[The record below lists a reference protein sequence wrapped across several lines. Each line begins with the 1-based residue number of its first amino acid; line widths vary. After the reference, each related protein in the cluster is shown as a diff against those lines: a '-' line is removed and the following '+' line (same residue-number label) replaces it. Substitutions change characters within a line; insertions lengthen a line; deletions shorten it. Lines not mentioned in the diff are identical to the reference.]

1 LNLDDGVANW
11 LNQATTAYPVSKFM
25 LMFPRTGSNYVRN
38 ALSWTP
44 LSAVPGINKYSK
56 TLWARTDDEIARALA
71 EHGIDMASTPNAR
84 ELFKNLKA
92 EYTGRLAFS
101 GLLTKGLWDY
111 AMAGHIRGNG
121 HYNKS
126 RRNKERDQ
134 LGYQPKTINLGGRW
148 VSYKGIVGVDPILS
162 ILGDMAYYARDLDQP
177 FMEDK
182 MAKIMWTISATFLN
196 ETPLTSLEPLVAA
209 ANGDLT
215 GWTRLVANAARA
227 FIPQSGALGVTSNA
241 ITSTQKDIESSI
253 PKYVQNK
260 IPIASSF
267 LPEQIDIW
275 TGTPLNDIDN
285 PVLRILNSL
294 SPIKISGT
302 QEPWRMWLLT
312 TGWDGLGRLKKDSTG
327 SYEYTERER
336 EQIYKYIGEQQLYKK
351 LIPLMKNKKYKK
363 HIGLLRSH
371 RATGGDL
378 DNELIKLKTQKLPL
392 FREIDKIIKD
402 AQIIAERRL
411 LEERDDIRNTILEQR
426 KADQRMKQG
435 DVQGASDIQ
444 KKELETRKLLQMAK

>member
-1 LNLDDGVANW
+1 
-11 LNQATTAYPVSKFM
+11 
-25 LMFPRTGSNYVRN
+25 
-38 ALSWTP
+38 
-44 LSAVPGINKYSK
+44 
-56 TLWARTDDEIARALA
+56 
-71 EHGIDMASTPNAR
+71 
-84 ELFKNLKA
+84 
-92 EYTGRLAFS
+92 
-101 GLLTKGLWDY
+101 
-111 AMAGHIRGNG
+111 
-121 HYNKS
+121 
-126 RRNKERDQ
+126 
-134 LGYQPKTINLGGRW
+134 
-148 VSYKGIVGVDPILS
+148 
-162 ILGDMAYYARDLDQP
+162 MAYYARDLDQP

-285 PVLRILNSL
+285 PVLRFLNAFN
-294 SPIKISGT
+294 PIKVSGT
-302 QEPWRMWLLT
+302 TEPWRMWLLT

-351 LIPLMKNKKYKK
+351 LIPLMKSKKYKK
-363 HIGLLRSH
+363 QVGLLRSH

-378 DNELIKLKTQKLPL
+378 DNEMIKLKTQKLPL

-402 AQIIAERRL
+402 AQILAERRL
-411 LEERDDIRNTILEQR
+411 LEERDDISNTILQQR